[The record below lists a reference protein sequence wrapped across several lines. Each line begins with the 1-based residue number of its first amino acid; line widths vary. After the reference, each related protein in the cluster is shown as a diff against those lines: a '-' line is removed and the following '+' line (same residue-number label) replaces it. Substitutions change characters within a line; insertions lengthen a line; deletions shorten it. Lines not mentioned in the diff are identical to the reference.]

1 MRFLL
6 DTNVLIPLE
15 DSKVALGPSLA
26 SLVRLACDHGHPL
39 LYHPASERD
48 IHRDKDLVRRGQ
60 TLDRLQQYARLDHI
74 PACPWNRPDTYP
86 NEAADNEILYA
97 ISIEAAK
104 FLVTEDLG
112 IHKKAKAFGLDDRV
126 LTIQMAA
133 NLLRRL
139 HERTQ
144 ARLPNISE
152 VPLHAITNQLSSDF
166 FNSLREGY
174 PAQNGRMG
182 FDDWFREK
190 ARDGRQ
196 AWVCT
201 NPSGALRGLCVFAI
215 QENQKITDDGIVLP
229 GLALKLCTFKVGD
242 EDRGQKIGEL
252 MLKAAFQYATKNG
265 IENLFITADED
276 RQQRLVELLEDFG
289 FTKSGHHGRDAVYV
303 KHHPVKPPSPNAGPV
318 EYHRAFFPHYMDG
331 ETCRKFI
338 VPVVP
343 EYHQILFPDYHREG
357 DPQPLFDLAHGNP
370 AGNAIKLAYLCH
382 GNSNQV
388 RPGDLVLF
396 YRSADHKSV
405 TTVGIVERFETL
417 SDADAIIGL
426 VRRRTVYSMK
436 EIEDHAAKPTKVTL
450 FRLAR
455 HLDKPVRYPRLI
467 QDGVLNGPPQSIMQ
481 ITHDKYLKLMDASR
495 G

>member
-26 SLVRLACDHGHPL
+26 IFVRLACDHGHPL

-48 IHRDKDLVRRGQ
+48 INRDKDSVRRGQ
-60 TLDRLQQYARLDHI
+60 TLDRLQQYERLDHI
-74 PACPWNRPDTYP
+74 PTCPWNGPDTDP
-86 NEAADNEILYA
+86 NEAADNEILHA

-112 IHKKAKAFGLDDRV
+112 IHKKAKTFGLDDRV

-133 NLLRRL
+133 DLLRRL

-152 VPLHAITNQLSSDF
+152 VPLHAITNQLASDF

-215 QENQKITDDGIVLP
+215 QENQKISDDGTVLS
-229 GLALKLCTFKVGD
+229 GQALKLCTFKVGD

-252 MLKAAFQYATKNG
+252 MLKAAFQYASKNG

-276 RQQRLVELLEDFG
+276 RQQRLADLLEDFG
-289 FTKSGHHGRDAVYV
+289 FTKVGHHGRDAVYV
-303 KHHPVKPPSPNAGPV
+303 KHHPVTPPNPSSDPV
-318 EYHRAFFPHYMDG
+318 GYHRAFFPHYMDG

-357 DPQPLFDLAHGNP
+357 D
-370 AGNAIKLAYLCH
+370 
-382 GNSNQV
+382 
-388 RPGDLVLF
+388 
-396 YRSADHKSV
+396 RSEERR
-405 TTVGIVERFETL
+405 VG
-417 SDADAIIGL
+417 
-426 VRRRTVYSMK
+426 K
-436 EIEDHAAKPTKVTL
+436 ECSEPW
-450 FRLAR
+450 R
-455 HLDKPVRYPRLI
+455 
-467 QDGVLNGPPQSIMQ
+467 
-481 ITHDKYLKLMDASR
+481 
-495 G
+495 